1 MRCQELREILDSYI
15 GNELLI
21 ETNHEVLRHLEN
33 CAACRDELA
42 ARRELRTRLRSAVT
56 LSTESQINPVFAARL
71 QANLREEALRLTFL
85 EKIKSSNWFDSP
97 VILGSALA
105 VLLILFGSWIWLR
118 FPAAT
123 TKDFAQSNTAETITI
138 PAETP
143 AEKTLTQAVRVAW
156 REMIEQ
162 AVGDHE
168 NCALEFRLP
177 EKPISLDQAAVQYG
191 EYNKNLDKTVTASLD
206 EIFAD
211 KNSGK
216 VKFLEA
222 HSCVYNGRRFAHV
235 VLQYRSRRISVLVT
249 NTDLPVGDGNQ
260 VAAQTLDAMR
270 VASFRTAH
278 HAVFVVSDLSETEN
292 TQIAEAI
299 SPAVSRHIEKN
310 GA

>member
-42 ARRELRTRLRSAVT
+42 ARRELRTRLRSAVSLAPET
-56 LSTESQINPVFAARL
+56 QIDPAFAARL
-71 QANLREEALRLTFL
+71 QSNLRETALRLTFL
-85 EKIKSSNWFDSP
+85 EKIKSRNWFSNP

-123 TKDFAQSNTAETITI
+123 TKDFAQSNTAENITI

-168 NCALEFRLP
+168 NCALEFKLP
-177 EKPISLDQAAVQYG
+177 EEPISLDQAAVKYG
-191 EYNKNLDKTVTASLD
+191 EYNKNLDKTVIANLD

-211 KNSGK
+211 KNVGK

-222 HSCVYNGRRFAHV
+222 HSCVYNDRRFAHV

-260 VAAQTLDAMR
+260 VVEQTLDAMR

-278 HAVFVVSDLSETEN
+278 HAVFVISDLSETEN
-292 TQIAEAI
+292 TQIAKAI
-299 SPAVSRHIEKN
+299 SPAVSRHIEKT